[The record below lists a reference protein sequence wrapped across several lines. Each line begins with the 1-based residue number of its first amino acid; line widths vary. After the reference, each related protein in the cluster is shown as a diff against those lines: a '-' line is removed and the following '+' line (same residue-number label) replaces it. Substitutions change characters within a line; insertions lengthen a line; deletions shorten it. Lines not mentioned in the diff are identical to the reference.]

1 MNMRLQIK
9 QWGNSKAI
17 RLPKELTHSMNLD
30 MGDFLEL
37 EQIDD
42 NTLRVVVVPHK
53 KTTKRLTLNER
64 IAIIDIRIDLPS
76 KNGMIYN
83 RQEAKF
89 NGKICNKKRRHHH
102 SLLKPCGWQ
111 RVAR

>member
-17 RLPKELTHSMNLD
+17 RLPKELTNSMNLD

-64 IAIIDIRIDLPS
+64 ITMTASKELPTIKEWDDLQPTGS
-76 KNGMIYN
+76 EI
-83 RQEAKF
+83 
-89 NGKICNKKRRHHH
+89 
-102 SLLKPCGWQ
+102 
-111 RVAR
+111 

>member
-37 EQIDD
+37 EQ
-42 NTLRVVVVPHK
+42 LM
-53 KTTKRLTLNER
+53 
-64 IAIIDIRIDLPS
+64 IIHL
-76 KNGMIYN
+76 
-83 RQEAKF
+83 E
-89 NGKICNKKRRHHH
+89 
-102 SLLKPCGWQ
+102 
-111 RVAR
+111 